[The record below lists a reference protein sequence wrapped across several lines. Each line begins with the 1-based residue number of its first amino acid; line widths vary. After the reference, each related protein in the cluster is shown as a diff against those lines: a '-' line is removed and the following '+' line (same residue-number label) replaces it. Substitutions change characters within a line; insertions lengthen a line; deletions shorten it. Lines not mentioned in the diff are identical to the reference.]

1 MNTRFTEVICGPG
14 QGKTAMA
21 MGKCLQKAAQ
31 GESVIVIQFLK
42 GREEQ
47 ATDILEKLDSQ
58 DVKIFRFERMNKCYA
73 DLTDEEKNEERLN
86 IRNGVNFARKVIATQ
101 ECEVL
106 VLDEILGLL
115 DNDILEEQ
123 TLREILQMRDPSI
136 HIIMTG
142 WRFPDSLR
150 DCVDSITTVTTE
162 DKTTR

>member
-1 MNTRFTEVICGPG
+1 MNKKFTEVICGPG

-21 MGKCLQKAAQ
+21 MGKCLQKASI

-47 ATDILEKLDSQ
+47 ATDILEKWDSE

-73 DLTDEEKNEERLN
+73 DLTEEEKTEERLN

-106 VLDEILGLL
+106 LLDEILGLL
-115 DNDILEEQ
+115 DNEILEEE
-123 TLREILQMRDPSI
+123 TLREILQIRDPDM
-136 HIIMTG
+136 HIILTG
-142 WRFPDSLR
+142 RNFPDSLR
-150 DCVDSITTVTTE
+150 ECVDAVTTVTTE
-162 DKTTR
+162 EIEK